1 MATIYL
7 IELRLEQKEMLL
19 FLNQNPNFKHSVM
32 AVTDDAETGKK
43 WPAPAAETYTPSRVV
58 QRRKRRTKAQIE
70 ADNAMPKAAA

>member
-19 FLNQNPNFKHSVM
+19 FLDQNPNFKHSIM

-43 WPAPAAETYTPSRVV
+43 WPAPAEAPYKPARAV

-70 ADNAMPKAAA
+70 ADNAMAKAAE